1 MAQQILMLEGFGT
14 SILVVLVILWLGTF
28 LCGNKEVK
36 EVRFKEKKNTS
47 IWKKVIC
54 VCIVLALLIQGS
66 KSQISEAASVSDTET
81 TVTIKDFVGNWKSS
95 AYAIGKDYVTMGFD
109 MTIEEDGSLSMAN
122 SSSGNPA
129 MIGKVIEVDDSTIK
143 VVCDSVDFDPPWT
156 DLQATDQLEYH
167 FYNENMMR
175 LTYKDISIVYTKNG
189 NAFTFSKMFSDN
201 WKKDKNKDWYTSDGT
216 TGKVTYKLKTYVDTI
231 LLYKV
236 EKGKETLLGSFSC
249 LSYNSKTN
257 VIKTI
262 TELSDA
268 SKLPKNWRMMKEGRH
283 FQNFTFNYDSA
294 KHALK
299 VTFDQKTYT
308 FYSNLTYGVNKQSDY
323 SKIYNHAW
331 ICKVDGR
338 ELQFDTSINQGIQQI
353 YITDLQSDEGFYGKA
368 IVEFNESKKQI
379 SLKWLINECTTEF
392 YKTYKSQKTIPYSL
406 KSSTKL
412 VLKLGGKNYTFT
424 KVK

>member
-1 MAQQILMLEGFGT
+1 MG
-14 SILVVLVILWLGTF
+14 
-28 LCGNKEVK
+28 
-36 EVRFKEKKNTS
+36 FKEKKKS
-47 IWKKVIC
+47 LIWKKVIC
-54 VCIVLALLIQGS
+54 ACIVLALLIQGS
-66 KSQISEAASVSDTET
+66 KSQITEAASAPDTET
-81 TVTIKDFVGNWKSS
+81 TATIKDFVGNWSSS

-129 MIGKVIEVDDSTIK
+129 MIGKVTEVGDSTIK
-143 VVCDSVDFDPPWT
+143 VVCDSVDFAPPWI

-201 WKKDKNKDWYTSDGT
+201 WAKDKNKNWYTSDGT
-216 TGKVTYKLKTYVDTI
+216 TGKVTYKLKTYVNTI
-231 LLYKV
+231 LLYKA
-236 EKGKETLLGSFSC
+236 EKGKETLIGSFSC
-249 LSYNSKTN
+249 ISYNNKTK

-268 SKLPKNWRMMKEGRH
+268 SKLPKNWRTMKEGRH

-299 VTFDQKTYT
+299 VTFNKKTYT

-323 SKIYNHAW
+323 YKIYNRAW
-331 ICKVDGR
+331 ICKTGDR
-338 ELQFDTSINQGIQQI
+338 KLQFDTSINQGIQTI
-353 YITDLQSDEGFYGKA
+353 YITDLQPDVNFYGKA

-379 SLKWLINECTTEF
+379 SLTWLKDECTTEF
-392 YKTYKSQKTIPYSL
+392 YKAYKSQKTMSYSL

-412 VLKLGGKNYTFT
+412 VLKLGSKNYTFT